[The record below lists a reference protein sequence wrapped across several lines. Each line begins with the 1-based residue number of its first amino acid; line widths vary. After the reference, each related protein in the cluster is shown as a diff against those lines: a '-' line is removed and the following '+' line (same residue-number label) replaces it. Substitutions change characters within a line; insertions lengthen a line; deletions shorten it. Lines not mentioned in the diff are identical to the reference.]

1 MSDQNNN
8 RQALLTAQL
17 ADYCRSDALS
27 EDGLRDKINRLRVV
41 VDDDLPHDRDTTEEE
56 LLLHEVCDNERVTE
70 GIIRCILG
78 KITTAAMA
86 DDDDEKLPLDYVL
99 WNRNVTLK
107 IVQLLIDA
115 APESIMHQDNK
126 GFMPIHQLCG
136 NYDLEEEEALKIL
149 KFLIDKSPQSARH
162 ADKDFDLPI
171 HIACLEPRSPEFCRM
186 LIESYPGSER
196 IVNNS
201 GMLPLHLACQSSTFA
216 TAEYFLNIFPEGI
229 AMTSD
234 CGYPIHCAIAGIQF
248 RENDASTAAKMVE
261 YLLARDPNIA
271 SQTYAGSTP
280 LEWALLQEYDT
291 NLHIG
296 LRVIHLLY
304 DAYPEAATAF
314 DPLLIHK
321 AISNETISEEI
332 IRCLVVFVPRAA
344 GGTDEEGHHP
354 LHLACSHNN
363 VTLKI
368 VQLLLEASPVSIMHQ
383 DNIDSMPIHQLCCNH
398 DLDDA
403 IALEILKFLID
414 KSPQSARHADK
425 DDDLPIHLA
434 CDGLRSPEFCRLL
447 IDSYPGSERIKK
459 SRGMLP
465 LHFACQSGTVGTV
478 KYLLEI
484 YPDGIHD
491 ESEDGNP
498 IYLAIM
504 GLRDRKDSEV
514 AAKMA
519 ELLLSSSNSNLAAA
533 TLKSGGGVF
542 WESGYTPLRLAC
554 GNSHVTLNIVQR
566 LVDTYPD
573 SVCQEDEG
581 WMPLHYLCGNDELDD
596 MVSVEILRLLLEK
609 CPGSVRHVNNHGH
622 LPIHIACGKGSR
634 SPDFCRE
641 LIEAY
646 PASAR
651 IANGAMLPLHYACRS
666 GTSATVKYFVV
677 NYPEHIHLSSDHFRY
692 PIFHAV
698 RGLKCVRDERV
709 QMQEDPTVAV
719 EKAKTLLAC
728 DASIVMQECG
738 GKVPLVYACR
748 RTIDSSFPSSSLN
761 AAIKVIQLL
770 YDAHPESLVDHKEIL
785 TGIRDRNNNRE
796 VSVFL
801 TTQFAYAEQMSDR
814 HFMMTPDENGR
825 LPLHTALLENATLGS
840 IKLLVKG
847 NPNAIQTPDNSGVIP
862 LHVACRH
869 HESTS
874 VIQHLIGFDEST
886 LNAVDSLCN
895 TPLHLACQGGKHET
909 IALLV
914 EEHDAVSVSKANAH
928 KKLPIHL
935 LLESDVDKSSIEY
948 TQSIFLLF
956 KAYPETVNM
965 ASAEDAD
972 CLSQTGLKRKFHY
985 V

>member
-8 RQALLTAQL
+8 RQALLTEQL

-41 VDDDLPHDRDTTEEE
+41 DLPHDRDTTDEE

-86 DDDDEKLPLDYVL
+86 DDDDGKLPLHYVL
-99 WNRNVTLK
+99 WNENVTLK
-107 IVQLLIDA
+107 MVQLLIDA
-115 APESIMHQDNK
+115 APESIMHQDND
-126 GFMPIHQLCG
+126 GSMPIHRLCG
-136 NYDLEEEEALKIL
+136 NYDLEEEEALKTL
-149 KFLIDKSPQSARH
+149 KFLVDKSPQSARH
-162 ADKDFDLPI
+162 ADKDGDLPI
-171 HIACLEPRSPEFCRM
+171 HIACLEPRSPEFCRL

-201 GMLPLHLACQSSTFA
+201 GMLPLHLACQSSTVA
-216 TAEYFLNIFPEGI
+216 TAEYFLNIFQAGI

-234 CGYPIHCAIAGIQF
+234 CGYPIHCAIAGLCD
-248 RENDASTAAKMVE
+248 RGNDASTAAKMVE
-261 YLLARDPNIA
+261 LLLARDPDIA

-314 DPLLIHK
+314 DPLLMHN
-321 AISNETISEEI
+321 AISNEIISEEI
-332 IRCLVVFVPRAA
+332 IRCIVVFVPRAA
-344 GGTDEEGHHP
+344 GGTDDDGQHP
-354 LHLACSHNN
+354 LHLACNHNN

-368 VQLLLEASPVSIMHQ
+368 VQLLLDASPVSITHQ
-383 DNIDSMPIHQLCCNH
+383 DYVGLMPIHHLCCNH

-403 IALEILKFLID
+403 IALEILKFLLD
-414 KSPQSARHADK
+414 TSPQSARHADK
-425 DDDLPIHLA
+425 DGDLPIYLA
-434 CDGLRSPEFCRLL
+434 CVSSKSPEFCRML
-447 IDSYPGSERIKK
+447 IESYPGSERIKN

-465 LHFACQSGTVGTV
+465 LHLASQSGTVATV

-484 YPDGIHD
+484 YPDGIND

-504 GLRDRKDSEV
+504 GLRDRKGSEV
-514 AAKMA
+514 AAKMV
-519 ELLLSSSNSNLAAA
+519 ELLLSCNPDLTVA
-533 TLKSGGGVF
+533 TLKSVV

-566 LVDTYPD
+566 LVDAHPD
-573 SVCQEDEG
+573 SVRQEDDEG
-581 WMPLHYLCGNDELDD
+581 WMLLHHLCDNDELDD
-596 MVSVEILRLLLEK
+596 MVSIEILRLLLEK
-609 CPGSVRHVNNHGH
+609 CPGSVRHVNNDGY
-622 LPIHIACGKGSR
+622 LPIHIACGRGSR

-651 IANGAMLPLHYACRS
+651 IAIASCEGFLPLHYACQS
-666 GTSATVKYFVV
+666 GTSATVKYFVD
-677 NYPEHIHLSSDHFRY
+677 NYPEQIHVSGDDIGY
-692 PIFHAV
+692 PIFCAV
-698 RGLKCVRDERV
+698 TGLKCIRNEDVN
-709 QMQEDPTVAV
+709 MQEDPTVAV
-719 EKAKTLLAC
+719 EKVKILLAC
-728 DASIVMQECG
+728 DASIVLQEYG
-738 GKVPLVYACR
+738 GRVPLVYACR
-748 RTIDSSFPSSSLN
+748 RTNDFSFPSSSLN

-770 YDAHPESLVDHKEIL
+770 YDAHPESLVDHKTIL
-785 TGIRDRNNNRE
+785 TGTRDRCDNRE
-796 VSVFL
+796 ISVFL

-874 VIQHLIGFDEST
+874 VIQHLIGLDEST
-886 LNAVDSLCN
+886 LNAVDRLYN

-914 EEHDAVSVSKANAH
+914 EENDAVSVSKKNAH

-935 LLESDVDKSSIEY
+935 LFESDVDKSSIEY

-965 ASAEDAD
+965 ASAEDED
-972 CLSQTGLKRKFHY
+972 CLSQTRLKRKFHD